1 MNEGILVRDSREWK
15 KLEWIAASLELESK
29 HNAEYKVANVYL
41 DLGAGW
47 MWTTI
52 VRHGYRECQILNP
65 REWHMIMDAESLADL
80 IKAVDFIRHGEY
92 FGD

>member
-1 MNEGILVRDSREWK
+1 MKECILPKDSRERK
-15 KLEWIAASLELESK
+15 KLEWIAASLALESK
-29 HNAEYKVANVYL
+29 HNAEYKVEDVYL
-41 DLGAGW
+41 DFGAGW
-47 MWTTI
+47 LWTTI
-52 VRHGYRECQILNP
+52 VRHGYRECQILDP